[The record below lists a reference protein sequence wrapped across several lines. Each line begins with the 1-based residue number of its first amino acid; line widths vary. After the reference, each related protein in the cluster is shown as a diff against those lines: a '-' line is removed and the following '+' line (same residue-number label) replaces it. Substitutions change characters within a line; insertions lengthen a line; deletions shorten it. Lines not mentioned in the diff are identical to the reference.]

1 MKKANGR
8 RTSKMNIK
16 KGDSLITV
24 IERVCHKQTLARG
37 MPNPNK
43 SGCCKKPQEWSS
55 TKKKLIDGDTLLH
68 YRKWEFAK

>member
-1 MKKANGR
+1 MPMKKANGR

-24 IERVCHKQTLARG
+24 IERACHKQTLARG

-43 SGCCKKPQEWSS
+43 SGCAKKTSRNGVAL
-55 TKKKLIDGDTLLH
+55 KKTN
-68 YRKWEFAK
+68 